1 MAFGTR
7 VFFEEVRELNFG
19 DFGGTYVPI
28 GVPLIHHI
36 RLMALNN
43 STNHEIYISLD
54 GINDHLRMAQ
64 NSFKLFDLS
73 SNKVKDDGLFIS
85 SGTQVF
91 IRYVSTIG
99 TSGSVWIEVMYA
111 EGGK

>member
-7 VFFEEVRELNFG
+7 VFFENLRELNFG
-19 DFGGTYVPI
+19 DFSGTYVPLGI
-28 GVPLIHHI
+28 SFVNSVRLIT
-36 RLMALNN
+36 LNN
-43 STNHEIYISLD
+43 STNQEIYISLD

-73 SNKVKDDGLFIS
+73 SNKVRDDGLFIS
-85 SGTQVF
+85 SGTQIF

-99 TSGSVWIEVMYA
+99 TSGSIWLEAMYA